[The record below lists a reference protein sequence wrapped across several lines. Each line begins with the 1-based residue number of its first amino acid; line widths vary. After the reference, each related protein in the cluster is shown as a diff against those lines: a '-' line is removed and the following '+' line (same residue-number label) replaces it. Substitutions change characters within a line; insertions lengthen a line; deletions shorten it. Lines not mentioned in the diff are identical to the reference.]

1 MTNRTET
8 LMRNKMESYGW
19 SKVNTT
25 HRSISIGY
33 ESNCNEDG
41 LVIDRDLKNKIE
53 EVLGK
58 YKIANY
64 EIIENSNKW
73 VHSYEVM
80 VPNNDY
86 ENLKEMM
93 LTKQ

>member
-1 MTNRTET
+1 
-8 LMRNKMESYGW
+8 MESYGW

-53 EVLGK
+53 KVLEK
-58 YKIANY
+58 YKVANY
-64 EIIENSNKW
+64 EIIEKSNKW
-73 VHSYEVM
+73 VHSYEVT
-80 VPNNDY
+80 VTDNEY
-86 ENLKEMM
+86 EKLKEIM